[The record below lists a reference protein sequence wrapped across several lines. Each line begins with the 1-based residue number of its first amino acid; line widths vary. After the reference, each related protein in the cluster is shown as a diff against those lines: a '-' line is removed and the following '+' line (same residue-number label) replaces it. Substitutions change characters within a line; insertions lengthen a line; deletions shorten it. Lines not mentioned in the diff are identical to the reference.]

1 MSKTL
6 FGLLAATVAVIGLN
20 SAPARADVLYVNS
33 DGTMHTFGS
42 DVMLDRTIVSPAV
55 IEPTTTT
62 QIITQPA
69 VIDTTPVVTTP
80 VMTQPVLID
89 RRRNHLLDVG
99 IPGLFGIHL
108 F

>member
-6 FGLLAATVAVIGLN
+6 AGFLVAATAVIGL
-20 SAPARADVLYVNS
+20 STAPARADVLYIDS
-33 DGTMHTFGS
+33 DGTMHNFSS

-55 IEPTTTT
+55 VEPTTT

-69 VIDTTPVVTTP
+69 VIDTMPVMTTPVVTTP
-80 VMTQPVLID
+80 TVIE

-99 IPGLFGIHL
+99 IPGLFGVHL